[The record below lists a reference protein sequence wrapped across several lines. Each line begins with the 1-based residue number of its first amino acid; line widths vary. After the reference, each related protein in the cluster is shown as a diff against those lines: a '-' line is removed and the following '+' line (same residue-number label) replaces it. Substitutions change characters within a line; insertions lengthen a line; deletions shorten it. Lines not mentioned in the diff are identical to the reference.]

1 MVSPEHE
8 QKVLTT
14 LEQETK
20 KEKNKTHVLG
30 FTNLGMV
37 EMTRKK
43 TRQNINDFLQRSCPY
58 CGGTGRV
65 LSEETLAFSVE
76 REIMQVAREHDVE
89 ALMIEVHLGGLHVNR
104 SWWSN
109 LAQP

>member
-1 MVSPEHE
+1 MVSPERAE
-8 QKVLTT
+8 GLTT

-20 KEKNKTHVLG
+20 KKSKTMYSVL
-30 FTNLGMV
+30 NLGMV

-65 LSEETLAFSVE
+65 LSEETLAQCGRKLSSGGSVW
-76 REIMQVAREHDVE
+76 R
-89 ALMIEVHLGGLHVNR
+89 L
-104 SWWSN
+104 
-109 LAQP
+109 